1 LSVACTPVGVD
12 TRLATTKNDVPRH
25 YPTQSKNMLAE

>member
-12 TRLATTKNDVPRH
+12 TRLPTTENDVPCH
-25 YPTQSKNMLAE
+25 CPTQSKNMIAK